1 MAAIYHP
8 PSAAGNGFTAFALDS
23 DADTIGGRNHNMADH
38 HEEEQLGKL
47 YDARAARR
55 LIRYLMPY
63 RRVVI
68 VALVLTVGLN
78 LVRQVG
84 PLLTKWAIDDYVKP
98 ASEGA
103 MGLDQAFRGI
113 TILSV
118 VYILSL
124 AVTLGVGYFQDVLLN
139 TIGQR
144 VMYDLR
150 EQIFA
155 KLQSIEVA
163 FYDSNPVGRLITRL
177 TTDVDALNELFTSGL
192 VEVLGDVVLIA
203 GALGMMFYFDWRL
216 AIVSLTVVPLLIAA
230 TAWFRRGAREG
241 FRQVRTK
248 IARLNAF
255 TQEHI
260 SGAQTVQLFNRE
272 RKALAQFSDINAAH
286 LKANIDTI
294 FYYAV
299 FYPLVNL
306 ISAIG
311 IAAIV
316 WYGGGQVIQNAITIG
331 TLVAFLQY
339 TQRLWQPIQDIS
351 DKYNVFQAAVVA
363 SERIFRLLDSEDK
376 ITSPEHPRLPET
388 LTESLIATDGRAI
401 GRIEF
406 RNVWF
411 AYKDEDWV
419 LKDISF
425 TVEPGESV
433 AFVGATGS
441 GKTTI
446 TNLLMRFYDI
456 QRGEILLDGVDIRH
470 WDLRKL
476 RENFAVVLQD
486 VFLFSGDIAG
496 NIRLGNETIDES
508 RVEWAARE
516 VRASNFIEKLPDRY
530 AAKVWERGAGF
541 SVGQKQL
548 ISFARALAFD
558 PRILILDEA
567 TSSIDTETEQLIQQ
581 AIERLMVGRTSLV
594 IAHRLST
601 IQRVNKII
609 VLHKGEIREMGS
621 HQELLAHR
629 GVYYKLYQLQY
640 KEQALVAA
648 SD

>member
-1 MAAIYHP
+1 M
-8 PSAAGNGFTAFALDS
+8 SN
-23 DADTIGGRNHNMADH
+23 H
-38 HEEEQLGKL
+38 HEEEQLGKI
-47 YDARAARR
+47 YDAKVARR
-55 LIRYLMPY
+55 LFRYLAPY
-63 RRVVI
+63 KRLVI
-68 VALVLTVGLN
+68 VALLLTAGLN
-78 LVRQVG
+78 LVRQIG
-84 PLLTKWAIDDYVKP
+84 PLLTKWAIDDYVSP
-98 ASEGA
+98 AASGA
-103 MGLDQAFRGI
+103 MKMDSALHGI
-113 TILSV
+113 ALLAIAYLA
-118 VYILSL
+118 SL
-124 AVTLGVGYFQDVLLN
+124 AFTLGVGYFQDILLN

-150 EQIFA
+150 QQIFR
-155 KLQSIEVA
+155 KLQTIEVA

-177 TTDVDALNELFTSGL
+177 TTDVDSLNELFTAGL

-203 GALGMMFYFDWRL
+203 GALGMMFYFNWKL
-216 AIVSLTVVPLLIAA
+216 AIVSLLVVPLLWGA
-230 TAWFRRGAREG
+230 TMWFRRGAREG

-260 SGAQTVQLFNRE
+260 SGAQVVQLFNRE
-272 RKALAQFSDINAAH
+272 EKALQEFSDINAAH
-286 LKANIDTI
+286 KQANLDTI

-306 ISAIG
+306 ISSIG

-316 WYGGGQVIQNAITIG
+316 WYGGGQVIQNVITVG

-363 SERIFRLLDSEDK
+363 SERVFKLLDTPDK
-376 ITSPEHPRLPET
+376 IESPQTPQLPATSGG
-388 LTESLIATDGRAI
+388 IF

-419 LKDISF
+419 LKDVSF
-425 TVEPGESV
+425 AVEPGQSV

-456 QRGEILLDGVDIRH
+456 QRGEILLDGVEIRQ

-486 VFLFSGDIAG
+486 IFLFTGDIAS
-496 NIRLGNETIDES
+496 NIRLGNPDITDEQM
-508 RVEWAARE
+508 EWAAKE
-516 VRASNFIEKLPDRY
+516 VRATGFIEQLPQRF
-530 AAKVWERGAGF
+530 ATAVRERGAGL

-558 PRILILDEA
+558 PRILVLDEA

-581 AIERLMVGRTSLV
+581 AIERVMAGRTSII

-601 IQRVNKII
+601 IQRVDKIV
-609 VLHKGEIREMGS
+609 VLHKGEIREMGD
-621 HQELLAHR
+621 HQELLTKR

-640 KEQALVAA
+640 KEQPAVVTGVAA
-648 SD
+648 D

>member
-1 MAAIYHP
+1 
-8 PSAAGNGFTAFALDS
+8 
-23 DADTIGGRNHNMADH
+23 MADH

-47 YDARAARR
+47 YDTHAARR
-55 LIRYLMPY
+55 LIRYLAPY
-63 RRVVI
+63 RRMVFS
-68 VALVLTVGLN
+68 ALALTIGFN
-78 LVRQVG
+78 LARQVG
-84 PLLTKWAIDDYVKP
+84 PLLTKWVIDDYVKP

-103 MGLDQAFRGI
+103 MRLDQAFHGI
-113 TILSV
+113 TILSL

-124 AVTLGVGYFQDVLLN
+124 VITLGVGYFQDVLLN

-155 KLQSIEVA
+155 KLQSIEIA
-163 FYDSNPVGRLITRL
+163 YYDANPVGRLITRL
-177 TTDVDALNELFTSGL
+177 TTDVDALNELFTSGI
-192 VEVLGDVVLIA
+192 VEVLGDIVLIA
-203 GALGMMFYFDWRL
+203 GAMGMMFYFDWRL
-216 AIVSLTVVPLLIAA
+216 ALVSLTVVPLLIAA

-241 FRQVRTK
+241 FRRVRTK

-272 RKALAQFSDINAAH
+272 EKALGQFAEINAAH
-286 LKANIDTI
+286 LKANLDTI

-351 DKYNVFQAAVVA
+351 DKYNIFQAAVVA
-363 SERIFRLLDSEDK
+363 SERVFRMLDSPDR
-376 ITSPEHPRLPET
+376 IISPEHPSAP
-388 LTESLIATDGRAI
+388 ARAARAD

-406 RNVWF
+406 RHVWF

-419 LKDISF
+419 LKDVSF
-425 TVEPGESV
+425 TAQAGESV

-456 QRGEILLDGVDIRH
+456 QAGEILLDGVDIRQ
-470 WDLRKL
+470 WDLRRL

-486 VFLFSGDIAG
+486 VFLFSGDVAG
-496 NIRLGNETIDES
+496 NIRLGNEAIDSS

-516 VRASNFIEKLPDRY
+516 VRAAGFIEKLPHRY
-530 AAKVWERGAGF
+530 ETRVWERGAGF

-581 AIERLMVGRTSLV
+581 AIERLMADRTSLI

-621 HQELLAHR
+621 HQELLSHR
-629 GVYYKLYQLQY
+629 GIYYKLYQLQY
-640 KEQALVAA
+640 KEQSLIAA
-648 SD
+648 GD